1 MNVDSGDSGKYR
13 ILSEINMIP
22 FIDVALVLL
31 IIFMIMTPVLMK
43 SQIKL
48 VVPGSQ
54 AVDNADPKD
63 KTIKVQVQADG
74 AIFLDGKMLNSSDL
88 SDAIKARVR
97 SPSTQGIVIEADKDV
112 PFQKVVDVMGAAK
125 KIGLVKMAVCVTEEQ
140 ARGSGKSK

>member
-43 SQIKL
+43 SQIKINP
-48 VVPGSQ
+48 PGSK

-74 AIFLDGKMLNSSDL
+74 AIFLDGKMLNSSDI
-88 SDAIKARVR
+88 SDAIKARVS

-125 KIGLVKMAVCVTEEQ
+125 KIGLVKMAICVTEEKS
-140 ARGSGKSK
+140 RGSGKSK